1 LESITGAPVDSVG
14 ALGQHLSVI
23 DPSRVSFDQLI
34 LQSGHYLKPFGG
46 QRMKRYL
53 VPTLLLF
60 VATAAFGQK
69 ETQTPNSHMKADP
82 PALGIHWAKG
92 AQPSNKARP
101 SSNPNLLYHNGGV
114 MNNVVV
120 LPIYWGSTWSSSDP
134 KIAGLNTFYSGMS
147 GTQYA
152 RTSDEYPAS
161 ATGQTNSAG
170 TISVAT
176 QGHLFDNS
184 GASGGQKTS
193 AILAEVCRALTANGV
208 APVSNGYYPVYTDL
222 PRGGAQ
228 YCAWH
233 SWGACGSTNVQFAFF
248 WKLDGDA
255 GCDPKSTVTSN
266 QGLAALA
273 NVSGHELSE
282 ARTDPRG
289 AGWYDSGGAENA
301 DKCAWV
307 FPDAYVSFG
316 TTKWK
321 VQGNWSNDAY
331 NNGYGYA
338 NNSGQ
343 KGCLNG
349 GSYDLSSSFK

>member
-1 LESITGAPVDSVG
+1 
-14 ALGQHLSVI
+14 
-23 DPSRVSFDQLI
+23 
-34 LQSGHYLKPFGG
+34 
-46 QRMKRYL
+46 MKRYL

-82 PALGIHWAKG
+82 PALGIHWARG

-120 LPIYWGSTWSSSDP
+120 LPIYWGSSWSGSDP
-134 KIAGLNTFYSGMS
+134 KIAGLNSFYAGMG
-147 GTQYA
+147 GTEYA
-152 RTSDEYPAS
+152 KTSSEYPAT
-161 ATGQTNSAG
+161 ATGQHNSDGTITVDGHGHLLDNSA
-170 TISVAT
+170 
-176 QGHLFDNS
+176 
-184 GASGGQKTS
+184 ASGGQKTS
-193 AILAEVCRALTANGV
+193 AILAEVCKALSANGV
-208 APVSNGYYPVYTDL
+208 AADSTAYYPVYTDL

-233 SWGACGSTNVQFAFF
+233 SWGTCGGKNVQFAFF

-255 GCDPKSTVTSN
+255 GCDPRSTVTSD

-289 AGWYDSGGAENA
+289 NGWYDSGGAENS

-307 FPDAYVSFG
+307 FPDASVPFKNG
-316 TTKWK
+316 NWK
-321 VQGNWSNDAY
+321 VQGNWSNWAY
-331 NNGYGYA
+331 SSGKGYA

-349 GSYDLSSSFK
+349 GSYDFTGTIPQ